1 MSRIL
6 FSLCIW
12 LSLISQVWASAPNAG
27 PNGLANH
34 DANLS
39 TFLTT
44 LTNDCTPNSVPF
56 CASQAEGLVD
66 QVICVEVT
74 ALNFFDIAAFQ
85 FTLEFDTAIVEFSSI
100 DVNID
105 ALPDLDDTDF
115 NFDDIENGLFTC
127 AYFSEIGFGNT
138 LEDGTPLFTICYVAK
153 AVGTSPVNF
162 TSSVTPAIVIN
173 GDLQEVPFT
182 AGCGSVTVLPCLDVT
197 NTIDTTI
204 CEGESVLIGGTIFTV
219 PDTYQIDLFTPEG
232 CDSTIILNLVVD
244 IVDFQLPSLIEVCEG
259 DQAVV
264 SVPTEYSVGFPGGP
278 FGQMIMLNPGTYVL
292 VVVDNV
298 TGCELEQIVE
308 VVALPLPDVI
318 IEGQFFYCVGGATE
332 IFAVGADTYE
342 WSTGETTQ
350 GIVVD
355 MPGEYTVIGTDE
367 NGCQNLATVIIEE
380 FPLPEVEIIG
390 ELAFCAGE
398 TTELTAVGAVEYIWS
413 TGDQTASIIVS
424 IPGEYTVIGTD
435 ENGCQNEATVIVQEN
450 PLPNIDI
457 IGALSFCAGEFT
469 EVTAVGAETYE
480 WSTGETTE
488 TIIISEAGGYFVT
501 GFDENGCQSTIQFSV
516 EELPLP
522 EVEILGELAFCFG
535 EGTQLTAV
543 GAETYEWSTGETT
556 ESIIAE
562 APGDYSVTGTD
573 ANGCQNVATV
583 SVEELPLPDVVITGE
598 LFFCAGS
605 ETTLTADGAV
615 EYVWS
620 TGDQGPVIAVSIPGE
635 YSVTGIDANGC
646 ENTATVIVEE
656 LPLPIAEIIG
666 DPFFCEGEF
675 TELTA
680 IGGVQYEWST
690 GETTETITVQE
701 PGIYEVIVTDNNG
714 CQSITEVEVV
724 VLPLP
729 QVGIEG
735 IFEFC
740 AGTSTLLEAF
750 GAETYEW
757 STGETTPA
765 IEVSIPGDYTV
776 VGTDANGC
784 QNIATVTITELPLPL
799 VEIQG
804 PTAFCNGDEI
814 ELTAVGAEF
823 YVWNTGDQTPTIVV
837 STPGVYEVTGTD
849 ANGCVNVA
857 SVTVEELPLPDVGI
871 TGVLTFCAGETTIL
885 EAFGAETYEWSTG
898 ETGAAI
904 EVGIPGEYSVVGTDE
919 NGCQNFASVIVE
931 ELPLPDVGIQG
942 VLEYCAGTSTEL
954 FAFGGLTYEWSTGET
969 TESIVVSAPGD
980 YTVVGTDENGCQNS
994 ATVFVTELPLPPVMI
1009 VGELKYCAGSE
1020 TVLVAEGAETYEWST
1035 GETGPEIVASQPG
1048 TYSVTGTDAFGCENV
1063 AFADVVE
1070 LPLPE
1075 VEIIGDL
1082 NYCPGEFTTLEAT
1095 GALFY
1100 LWSTG
1105 DASPS
1110 ILVTEPGEYS
1120 VTGTDANGCQNFATV
1135 IVEEYPTPDITID
1148 GVLEICVGQTTT
1160 LTANGGLEYEWN
1172 TGELTPSIEV
1182 SAGEYTVIAV
1192 DENGCIGEATVVV
1205 IELPLPDVG
1214 IDGGIVFCEGSET
1227 ELVAF
1232 GAETYVWSTG
1242 ETGISI
1248 IVDTPGTY
1256 NVTGTDANGCE
1267 NVAEITVE
1275 VIPAPIVEIDGD
1287 VNYCPNNPQPLTAS
1301 GAFTYEWSTGE
1312 TTETIIPTGP
1322 GVYEVTGTDSN
1333 GCIGVASI
1341 ELLPDTEPPVFVF
1354 CPNDVVEYLNQGI
1367 GEVNVFWNEPLAEDN
1382 CGDPITITQTSF
1394 SGDGFPLGTTPVTYT
1409 AVDASGNE
1417 AVCEFNVVVE
1427 PTADLTFYVDTL
1439 DYTQDAQGVYCVPV
1453 EILGFSEVVGFQFTV
1468 SAPDLTNSQ
1477 IVSIEPSDELSGGN
1491 DIEGF
1496 SVQEIAPGVFA
1507 VLWVDETGQGL
1518 SLPDSSA
1525 VFNVKMTIDGGAGDC
1540 VPLVL
1545 SGDPLSA
1552 EAFQLP
1558 FGAVVPTLI
1567 SGDICVRGFIN
1578 ITGETYKIDFD
1589 PIKDT
1594 DVTLEG
1600 PDLLNDLTDAAGR
1613 YEFMDLAG
1621 GEDYS
1626 IIPMRDFDHN
1636 EGLSVI
1642 DMVIIIRHIRFIEL
1656 IENPYLL
1663 IAADVNNTSGI
1674 TISDVIEIREI
1685 VLGNQME
1692 FMSNTSW
1699 RFIPVDYVFP
1709 DPAFPWFPPFPEQVD
1724 LVNQAMDIQVDFYG
1738 MKIGDVDLSA
1748 SGQLQESDGTLQL
1761 QVHNQSF
1768 EAGDLVEIPVR
1779 ASDFDQVAGFQM
1791 ELSFDANALHFVDA
1805 AAGDIPGLHPVQS
1818 FGLSQVDNG
1827 QIAVLWYETET
1838 IQTEEENPVLFT
1850 LYFEANNSGS
1860 LASKL
1865 RLTELNLSN
1874 IAASQEAI
1882 PMDIELV
1889 VNSVTSTDEE
1899 LEDAGLSILS
1909 SSPNPFR
1916 DRTMVTYNLPEAGLV
1931 SFSIFDVNGKLV
1943 YNAQSFEGAGIN
1955 DWMIEQGQLL
1965 GAGVY
1970 TCHIKTEK
1978 AVEVIRIVNQE

>member
-1 MSRIL
+1 MLFCFNSKRSEVLLHTSIFCITTKRLQKSQSFKTLIFMSRIL

-12 LSLISQVWASAPNAG
+12 LSLISQVWASTPNAG
-27 PNGLANH
+27 PNRLADH

-44 LTNDCTPNSVPF
+44 LPNDCTPNSVPF

-85 FTLEFDTAIVEFSSI
+85 FTLEFDTAIVEFSSL
-100 DVNID
+100 DVNLD

-115 NFDDIENGLFTC
+115 NFDDVANGVLSC

-138 LEDGTPLFTICYVAK
+138 VEDGTPLFTLCYDAK

-162 TSSVTPAIVIN
+162 TSSVTPAVVIN

-182 AGCGSVTVLPCLDVT
+182 AGCGSVTVLPCFNVT

-219 PDTYQIDLFTPEG
+219 TDTYQIDLLTPEG
-232 CDSTIILNLVVD
+232 CDSTITLNLVVD
-244 IVDFQLPSLIEVCEG
+244 IVDFELPGLIEVCEG

-264 SVPTEYSVGFPGGP
+264 DVPAEYAVGFPGGP
-278 FGQMIMLNPGTYVL
+278 FGQMIMLNPGTYGL
-292 VVVDNV
+292 VVVDIATN
-298 TGCELEQIVE
+298 CELEQIVE
-308 VVALPLPDVI
+308 VGVLALPEVI
-318 IEGQFFYCVGGATE
+318 IEGQFFYCVGDETE
-332 IFAVGADTYE
+332 ISANGAETYE

-350 GIVVD
+350 SIVVD
-355 MPGEYTVIGTDE
+355 MPGEYTVIGTDA

-390 ELAFCAGE
+390 ELDFCTGE
-398 TTELTAVGAVEYIWS
+398 STELTAVGAVEYIWS

-424 IPGEYTVIGTD
+424 IPGEYTVIGID

-450 PLPNIDI
+450 PLPNVEV
-457 IGALSFCAGEFT
+457 IGTFSFCVGEFT
-469 EVTAVGAETYE
+469 EVAAVGAATYE

-488 TIIISEAGGYFVT
+488 TIIIAEAGGYFVT

-522 EVEILGELAFCFG
+522 EVEILGELAYCFG
-535 EGTQLTAV
+535 EDTELTAT

-556 ESIIAE
+556 PSIFVTS
-562 APGDYSVTGTD
+562 PGDYTVVGID
-573 ANGCQNVATV
+573 ENGCQNIATV
-583 SVEELPLPDVVITGE
+583 TVEELPLPVVVITGE

-605 ETTLTADGAV
+605 ETTLTAGGAV
-615 EYVWS
+615 EYIWS

-646 ENTATVIVEE
+646 EATTTVLVEE
-656 LPLPIAEIIG
+656 RPLPIAEISG
-666 DPFFCEGEF
+666 DLFFCLGGS

-680 IGGVQYEWST
+680 TGGTQYEWNT
-690 GETTETITVQE
+690 GETTATIIVQE
-701 PGIYEVIVTDNNG
+701 PGIYEVLVTDINA
-714 CQSITEVEVV
+714 CQSTTEVEVT

-729 QVGIEG
+729 QINIEG
-735 IFEFC
+735 DVEIC
-740 AGTSTLLEAF
+740 VGTSTVLEAF
-750 GAETYEW
+750 GAATYEW
-757 STGETTPA
+757 STGETTPV
-765 IEVSIPGDYTV
+765 IEVSVAGDYTV
-776 VGTDANGC
+776 VGTDENGC
-784 QNIATVTITELPLPL
+784 QNTATITIVELPLPL

-804 PTAFCNGDEI
+804 PTAFCIGEEI
-814 ELTAVGAEF
+814 ELVAIGAES
-823 YVWNTGDQTPTIVV
+823 YVWSTGDQTPTIIV
-837 STPGVYEVTGTD
+837 SAPGIYEVTGTD
-849 ANGCVNVA
+849 ANGCVNVV
-857 SVTVEELPLPDVGI
+857 SVSVE
-871 TGVLTFCAGETTIL
+871 
-885 EAFGAETYEWSTG
+885 
-898 ETGAAI
+898 
-904 EVGIPGEYSVVGTDE
+904 
-919 NGCQNFASVIVE
+919 
-931 ELPLPDVGIQG
+931 
-942 VLEYCAGTSTEL
+942 
-954 FAFGGLTYEWSTGET
+954 
-969 TESIVVSAPGD
+969 
-980 YTVVGTDENGCQNS
+980 
-994 ATVFVTELPLPPVMI
+994 
-1009 VGELKYCAGSE
+1009 
-1020 TVLVAEGAETYEWST
+1020 
-1035 GETGPEIVASQPG
+1035 
-1048 TYSVTGTDAFGCENV
+1048 
-1063 AFADVVE
+1063 E

-1105 DASPS
+1105 DVSPS
-1110 ILVTEPGEYS
+1110 ILVSEPGEYS
-1120 VTGTDANGCQNFATV
+1120 VTGTDANGCQNTATV
-1135 IVEEYPTPDITID
+1135 IVEEYPTPDITIN
-1148 GVLEICVGQTTT
+1148 GILEICIGQTTT

-1172 TGELTPSIEV
+1172 TGEFTPSIEV

-1192 DENGCIGEATVVV
+1192 DENGCIGEASVIVV
-1205 IELPLPDVG
+1205 ELPLPQVG

-1232 GAETYVWSTG
+1232 GADTYVWSTG

-1248 IVDTPGTY
+1248 VVDTAGTY

-1275 VIPAPIVEIDGD
+1275 VIPAPLVEIDGD
-1287 VNYCPNNPQPLTAS
+1287 VNYCPNDPQPLTAS
-1301 GAFTYEWSTGE
+1301 GAFNYEWSTGE
-1312 TTETIIPTGP
+1312 TTDMIIPTGP
-1322 GVYEVTGTDSN
+1322 GIYEVIGIDAN
-1333 GCIGVASI
+1333 GCSDTASI
-1341 ELLPDTEPPVFVF
+1341 ELFPDTEPPVFVF
-1354 CPNDVVEYLNQGI
+1354 CPNDVVAYLNQGI

-1382 CGDPITITQTSF
+1382 CGEPITITQTSF
-1394 SGDGFPLGTTPVTYT
+1394 SGDGFSLGTTLVTYT
-1409 AVDASGNE
+1409 AVDTSGNE
-1417 AVCEFNVVVE
+1417 AVCEFNVIVE
-1427 PTADLTFYVDTL
+1427 PTADLTFYVDTI
-1439 DYTQDAQGVYCVPV
+1439 DYTQDEQGLYCIPV
-1453 EILGFSEVVGFQFTV
+1453 EVLGFSDVVGFQFTV
-1468 SAPDLTNSQ
+1468 SAPDITNSQ

-1496 SVQEIAPGVFA
+1496 SVQEIAPGVYA

-1518 SLPDSSA
+1518 SLADSSA

-1545 SGDPLSA
+1545 SGNPLPV

-1613 YEFMDLAG
+1613 YEFMNLAG

-1685 VLGNQME
+1685 VLGNQIA

-1724 LVNQAMDIQVDFYG
+1724 LVNQTMDVQVDFYG

-1748 SGQLQESDGTLQL
+1748 SGQLQESDGILQL
-1761 QVHNQSF
+1761 QIDNQFF

-1779 ASDFDQVAGFQM
+1779 ASDFEQVAGFQV

-1818 FGLSQVDNG
+1818 FGLNQVDNG

-1838 IQTEEENPVLFT
+1838 IQIEEENPVLFT
-1850 LYFEANNSGS
+1850 LYFEANSSGS
-1860 LASKL
+1860 LVNKL

-1882 PMDIELV
+1882 PMDIELL
-1889 VNSVTSTDEE
+1889 VNSATNTNEE

-1916 DRTMVTYNLPEAGLV
+1916 DRTMVTYHLPEAGLV
-1931 SFSIFDVNGKLV
+1931 NFSIFDVNGKLV
-1943 YNAQSFEGAGIN
+1943 YNAQSFEGAGVN
-1955 DWMIEQGQLL
+1955 DWMIEQGELL

-1970 TCHIKTEK
+1970 TCYIKTEK